1 MQKIFF
7 VLTSFLRDFYCV
19 SVKFCHKMKTIC
31 AYGKIEM
38 QNFDADF
45 RADTFVSLNVTNW
58 YPYQGRRYS
67 FQT

>member
-7 VLTSFLRDFYCV
+7 VLISFLRGFYCV
-19 SVKFCHKMKTIC
+19 SVKFCYKMKTIC

-45 RADTFVSLNVTNW
+45 RADTFVSLNVTN
-58 YPYQGRRYS
+58 
-67 FQT
+67 